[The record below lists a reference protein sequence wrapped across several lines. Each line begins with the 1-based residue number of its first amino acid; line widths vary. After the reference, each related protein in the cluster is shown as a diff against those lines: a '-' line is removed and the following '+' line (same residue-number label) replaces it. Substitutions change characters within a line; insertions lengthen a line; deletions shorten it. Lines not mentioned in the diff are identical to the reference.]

1 MLLFFFEI
9 SPMFLEGSNYE
20 VKEEKV
26 LEGRKSGDSGRKD
39 KNSEIRGP

>member
-9 SPMFLEGSNYE
+9 SPTLLEGFNYE

-26 LEGRKSGDSGRKD
+26 LAGRKSRDFGRKD